1 MPGAS
6 GRLHKTEDGGWVWSD
21 DELHDVQQV
30 ESREVS
36 SAPDISRSSVKQLSP
51 AKSEK
56 EKAGGQP
63 AAAGSL
69 LVNAEPSAVLDKQH
83 QQDLKELTLRIAAI
97 NDRENK
103 LFSQEGL
110 CGCGQCSG

>member
-1 MPGAS
+1 M
-6 GRLHKTEDGGWVWSD
+6 
-21 DELHDVQQV
+21 
-30 ESREVS
+30 S
-36 SAPDISRSSVKQLSP
+36 SAPDLSQSSVQQPNP
-51 AKSEK
+51 AKSE
-56 EKAGGQP
+56 EKAGGKP
-63 AAAGSL
+63 AATGSL

-110 CGCGQCSG
+110 CGCGRCSG